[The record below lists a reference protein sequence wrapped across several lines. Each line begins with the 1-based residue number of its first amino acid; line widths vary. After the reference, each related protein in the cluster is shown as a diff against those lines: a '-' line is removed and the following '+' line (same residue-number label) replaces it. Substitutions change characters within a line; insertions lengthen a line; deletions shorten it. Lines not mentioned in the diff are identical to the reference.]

1 MSPRSHRV
9 VVTPPPP
16 PSARWTAASLR
27 ESRATLLLL
36 QRQLPG
42 PALARLVTFLRVPC
56 AGSAALLHPC
66 GEGHASAALL
76 RVGHRLGLRPLAPL
90 DGLQETDVVDARPL
104 LPRKTLYQLSEFRE
118 VWYALARPAAC
129 RGSWHTQCGHFF
141 VGEIHAELQLQP
153 GEPVEDQLSALL
165 LLKEQRSFEPSIQVR
180 PCFTCG
186 NVVERIFCSF
196 EAEAPEVL
204 HLCYA
209 SDSVGE
215 DRGFVPETLDWGHC
229 PYLLVAA
236 VFAAGAPLAYGT
248 LLRVAD
254 TQLFRL
260 RLPEGGCRELAYEAA
275 AEELRRQLLHLFYL
289 KTKP

>member
-1 MSPRSHRV
+1 
-9 VVTPPPP
+9 
-16 PSARWTAASLR
+16 
-27 ESRATLLLL
+27 
-36 QRQLPG
+36 
-42 PALARLVTFLRVPC
+42 VTFLRVPC

-76 RVGHRLGLRPLAPL
+76 RVGHRLGLHPRAPL
-90 DGLQETDVVDARPL
+90 DGLQETDVVDARSL
-104 LPRKTLYQLSEFRE
+104 LPRNSLCWLLEFWE
-118 VWYALARPAAC
+118 FWYAVARPAAC
-129 RGSWHTQCGHFF
+129 RGNWHSQCGHFF
-141 VGEIHAELQLQP
+141 VGDIHADLKLQP
-153 GEPVEDQLSALL
+153 GEPVEEQLSDLL
-165 LLKEQRSFEPSIQVR
+165 LLKERSLEPFQVR
-180 PCFTCG
+180 LCFACG

-204 HLCYA
+204 HLRYA

-215 DRGFVPETLDWGHC
+215 DRGFAPETLDWGRC

-260 RLPEGGCRELAYEAA
+260 RLPEGGYRELAYEAA

-289 KTKP
+289 KKNTPTP